1 LSYYPPQGAYYV
13 LVDIG
18 EFIRGTDLDDTYFA
32 EWLTRQVGIA
42 PVPGSSFFREPVH
55 NYIRFHFAKREE
67 TLDAAGEKLLEI
79 RKRWAED
86 HA

>member
-1 LSYYPPQGAYYV
+1 
-13 LVDIG
+13 
-18 EFIRGTDLDDTYFA
+18 
-32 EWLTRQVGIA
+32 
-42 PVPGSSFFREPVH
+42 VH